1 MLLQIDHLDPV
12 RLRAHRVVADRLQF
26 AARLVDRVDRHPGR
40 VHADRQQELA
50 ARVDREAAR
59 RLLGREAAD
68 LGQGSGQA
76 AFGRLATV
84 VPKTALKA
92 LRRST
97 S

>member
-26 AARLVDRVDRHPGR
+26 AGRLVDRVDRHPGG

-50 ARVDREAAR
+50 AGVDRETAR

-68 LGQGSGQA
+68 LGQG
-76 AFGRLATV
+76 AFVGVDLVADQ
-84 VPKTALKA
+84 
-92 LRRST
+92 RST
-97 S
+97 RLPAN